1 MKALDDYRLRTNL
14 DKLLQQV
21 ASLALSDEGWI
32 ELLCEVKRRAKTAA
46 STAAKS
52 LEKLKAAGLETWG
65 DLILWY
71 VNGPWL
77 DLLTSAKPED
87 HRPGGKLDGLKNI
100 YKMLWALYDEH
111 RWTLLARFDQS
122 DFNGVVNSLYMNG
135 DHSVRTLAPNW
146 SKVLGLARLASKEGL
161 LSVTVV
167 ERLEGLRVDFSGRD
181 LGRRFRDFQDEP
193 SVMDDP
199 ALRRGLCDFIRP
211 HMAESTYAG
220 HTWDENEWLPP
231 EDVRAKF
238 IRNGTFQK
246 RGIPPPTAWKIGPK
260 WASVEVRPRQGKT
273 QRFTLRK
280 ERRGRGSKWWF
291 HPGDIGRLEAELA
304 AEPRRGVTILDAEGN
319 DVLVFQK
326 A

>member
-1 MKALDDYRLRTNL
+1 MDKRTSNL
-14 DKLLQQV
+14 DQLLQLV

-32 ELLCEVKRRAKTAA
+32 ELLYEVKRRAKTAA

-87 HRPGGKLDGLKNI
+87 HKPGGKLDGLKNI

-111 RWTLLARFDQS
+111 RWTLLARFDQP

-146 SKVLGLARLASKEGL
+146 SKVLGLARLASKDGL

-167 ERLEGLRVDFSGRD
+167 GRLEGLKVDFSGRD
-181 LGRRFRDFQDEP
+181 LGKRFKAFQEEP

-220 HTWDENEWLPP
+220 HTWDENEWLAP
-231 EDVRAKF
+231 EDVRARLLPQFKV
-238 IRNGTFQK
+238 
-246 RGIPPPTAWKIGPK
+246 RGIPPPTAWEIGPK
-260 WASVEVRPRQGKT
+260 WCSVQISRSVRYGGT
-273 QRFTLRK
+273 SLFSFRK
-280 ERRGRGSKWWF
+280 ERRGHGSKWWF
-291 HPGDIGRLEAELA
+291 HPEDIGRLEADLA

-326 A
+326 P